1 MAMKFFLVL
10 AGAAAFAQQPSAS
23 HDNYYSLRSELQV
36 GERFATQLQA
46 GVTAGPEPRLDRIG
60 NLLAA
65 HSPQF
70 RYRFF
75 VFDGGK
81 PSPDTAPAAAFP
93 ADWRRLELDEAIAV
107 AGGAIFVPRRLL
119 SRDDVQLTA
128 ILAHAIGH
136 IALRHPT
143 VGLTRGELDQVEV
156 QAASRSMPDEAPQRV
171 RAVALNRFTFDR
183 ACEMA
188 ADAYAAKLLH
198 DAGQDPATLLAYLR
212 TLPAPPKS
220 ELSVYPPVEERIE
233 AAQSVT
239 GSLGSRR
246 AESVR

>member
-70 RYRFF
+70 HYRFF

-81 PSPDTAPAAAFP
+81 PSADTAPAAAFP
-93 ADWRRLELDEAIAV
+93 ADWRRLELDEPIAV

-119 SRDDVQLTA
+119 SRDDAQLTA
-128 ILAHAIGH
+128 ILAHAMGH

-156 QAASRSMPDEAPQRV
+156 QAASRSLPDEAPQLV
-171 RAVALNRFTFDR
+171 RAVALNRFMFDR
-183 ACEMA
+183 ACETA
-188 ADAYAAKLLH
+188 ADRYAAKLLH
-198 DAGQDPATLLAYLR
+198 DAGQDPAALIAYLR
-212 TLPAPPKS
+212 TLPAPQKN
-220 ELSVYPPVEERIE
+220 ELSVYPPLEERIE
-233 AAQSVT
+233 AAQSVMA
-239 GSLGSRR
+239 SAGSRR
-246 AESVR
+246 AESAR